1 MNCTNHEPPSAKVA
15 YRPTVVPSPVCAP
28 PSVRG
33 ILLVLVLNP
42 LLAVAANNVEGIAVF
57 PKGLGDMAGMM
68 KQAMQMKSK
77 MAEFKEQLAEE
88 VVEAT
93 AGGGMV
99 TVTVNGKMELLSVVI
114 DPEVIDKD
122 EPEMLATLVQAA
134 VNEGIAK
141 VQQLIKSKMSELTGG
156 MDIPDL
162 M

>member
-1 MNCTNHEPPSAKVA
+1 M
-15 YRPTVVPSPVCAP
+15 
-28 PSVRG
+28 
-33 ILLVLVLNP
+33 
-42 LLAVAANNVEGIAVF
+42 F

-77 MAEFKEQLAEE
+77 MAEFKEQLADE

-99 TVTVNGKMELLSVVI
+99 TVTVNGKMELLSVTI

-141 VQQLIKSKMSELTGG
+141 VQALIKDKMSELTGG
-156 MDIPDL
+156 MNIPDL
-162 M
+162 T